1 MYKLARSFYQN
12 LYVCDMQVSS
22 YISELLYRHECV
34 VVPGFGA
41 FISRRVP
48 AQHFASTHTL
58 YPPKKGLSFNEQI
71 QQNDGLLVNYVATVE
86 KLPYE
91 DAMQEIRNYVR
102 FLDHQIDEKGE
113 VTIHKVGRF
122 TRNEENALNFTPIYL
137 VNYLPE
143 AFGLAMHETYAINRQ
158 PVLQENVKAQTVSK
172 LSTTTA
178 VADKDVHDV
187 PVVPLETPASKSA
200 TWVRAAAAVAI
211 LFASSYAGYDSYQ
224 TQQSNDAIAV
234 EEMANEQLKSKIQ
247 EASFFITTPLPSV
260 TMEVTPI
267 IKNYHVVAGAF
278 RDPANADKK
287 VAQLE
292 EQGYDAQRIG
302 VNKYGLHNVAYSS
315 FVKRNDAINE
325 LYRIRKKGNDGAWLL
340 SGTLK

>member
-1 MYKLARSFYQN
+1 
-12 LYVCDMQVSS
+12 MQVSS
-22 YISELLYRHECV
+22 YISDLLYRHECV

-71 QQNDGLLVNYVATVE
+71 QQNDGLLVNYISTVE

-102 FLDHQIDEKGE
+102 FLDHEIDEKGE
-113 VTIHKVGRF
+113 ITIHKVGRF
-122 TRNEENALNFTPIYL
+122 TRTKENALAFTPMYL

-158 PVLQENVKAQTVSK
+158 PIVDEAAAPQTQ
-172 LSTTTA
+172 STPIATP
-178 VADKDVHDV
+178 VATKETEKETS
-187 PVVPLETPASKSA
+187 VVQLETPASKSA
-200 TWVRAAAAVAI
+200 AWVRAAAAVAI
-211 LFASSYAGYDSYQ
+211 LVAGSYAGLHSYQ
-224 TQQSNDAIAV
+224 VQTVNDAVAV

-247 EASFFITTPLPSV
+247 EASFFIPTPLPSV
-260 TMEVTPI
+260 TMEVAPL

-287 VAQLE
+287 VAQLK
-292 EQGYDAQRIG
+292 EQGYAAERIG

-315 FVKRNDAINE
+315 FVERNDAINE
-325 LYRIRKKGNDGAWLL
+325 LYRILKIGNTGAWLL
-340 SGTLK
+340 SGSLER